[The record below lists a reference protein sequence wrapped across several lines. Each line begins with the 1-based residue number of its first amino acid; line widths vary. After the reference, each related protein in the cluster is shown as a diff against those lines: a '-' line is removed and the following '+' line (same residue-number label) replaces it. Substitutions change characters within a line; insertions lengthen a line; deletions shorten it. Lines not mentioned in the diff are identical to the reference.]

1 MLNFII
7 WNPDKVFFSLGG
19 YEVRWYGLLWCIGL
33 AAAYFVVLWLYRREK
48 IGQDKFEPLFLYCFV
63 GILAGARLG
72 HCLFY
77 EPGYFLSHPVEMFLP
92 IRQTADGAWHVT
104 GYAGLASHGGTLG
117 LILALW
123 LYVRRHKVPIWTVLD
138 IIALATPLTA
148 CAIRLGNLMNS
159 EIVGKAT
166 ESALGFVFVQNGDD
180 FARYPAQ
187 LYEALAYFLLFFVGL
202 YFYLKARRSV
212 GTGFYFGLCLTY
224 IFTFRFFIEFLKEV
238 QEAWERGMV
247 SAIGL
252 NQGQLLSI
260 PFVALG
266 LYALIKLPGKAKQTN
281 KQKKQ

>member
-7 WNPDKVFFSLGG
+7 WNPDKVFFTLGG

-33 AAAYFVVLWLYRREK
+33 AVAYLIVQWLYKREK
-48 IGQDKFEPLFLYCFV
+48 IGQDKFEPLFIYCFV
-63 GILAGARLG
+63 GILLGARLG

-92 IRQTADGAWHVT
+92 IKMLPDGSWKVT
-104 GYAGLASHGGTLG
+104 GYAGLASHGGTAG
-117 LILALW
+117 IIFALW
-123 LYVRRHKVPIWTVLD
+123 LYVKRHKVPIFTVVD
-138 IIALATPLTA
+138 IIGIATPVTA

-166 ESALGFVFVQNGDD
+166 ENVLGFIFIQNGED

-187 LYEALAYFLLFFVGL
+187 LYEALAYLLLFFIGL
-202 YFYLKARRSV
+202 VFYLKSRYRV
-212 GTGFYFGLCLTY
+212 GAGFYFGLCLTY

-238 QEAWERGMV
+238 QEQWELDMV

-252 NQGQLLSI
+252 NQGQMLSL
-260 PFVALG
+260 PFVAVG
-266 LYALIKLPGKAKQTN
+266 GYFLYKAIQKTPTN
-281 KQKKQ
+281 HK